1 MSNKINDDLYEA
13 LRDWLAGMSA
23 EIEDVLSDDKGY
35 YILVEDEPEYN
46 PERSDEFR
54 IDHKKVYLPVL
65 SLTLDINFFRY
76 SESYRPFNNLF
87 FGIA

>member
-1 MSNKINDDLYEA
+1 MRSELEENLYQA
-13 LRDWLAGMSA
+13 LIDWLAGMSA

-54 IDHKKVYLPVL
+54 IDHKKVYLPDNFQELDL
-65 SLTLDINFFRY
+65 S
-76 SESYRPFNNLF
+76 
-87 FGIA
+87 